1 MQKENNLFN
10 NNHPKPVNTNYAIN
24 ELISG
29 KSNPNQKICRITKE

>member
-10 NNHPKPVNTNYAIN
+10 KNHPKPVNTNYAIN

-29 KSNPNQKICRITKE
+29 KRNPN